1 MLTSPSSGTGDRLIH
16 RAQAGREAGVGR
28 CHAAPH
34 RSHGQLGHRARQ
46 RLRVVW
52 IHSIST
58 ATLDGQL
65 AAQAVGVGFLL
76 ACPPSL
82 RRH

>member
-16 RAQAGREAGVGR
+16 RAQAGREAGVGQ